1 MMIRYKEILSG
12 TLGMRVRTQGRTNLG
27 QDFKARVL
35 TKVWSNPLDSR
46 EIHCISQIRI
56 GQQLLGK
63 QDAILQSTYKVSGD
77 EELLV

>member
-12 TLGMRVRTQGRTNLG
+12 TLGMRIRNQGGTNLE
-27 QDFKARVL
+27 QDFKARIL

-63 QDAILQSTYKVSGD
+63 QDAILQSTYEVSGD